1 MRALS
6 SHAAVFV
13 VGALLG
19 GVMVGLVMM
28 QVAG

>member
-6 SHAAVFV
+6 SHAAVFAL
-13 VGALLG
+13 GLLLG

-28 QVAG
+28 QIGG